1 VSSKTHKIKVMGT
14 YRITYRMEVFINAES
29 QEDAQWLFDNEFDV
43 YDLTQTP
50 SVQYV
55 EQESIEV
62 QE

>member
-1 VSSKTHKIKVMGT
+1 MSSKTHKFKVMGT

-29 QEDAQWLFDNEFDV
+29 QEDAQWLFDNEVDV

-62 QE
+62 EE

>member
-1 VSSKTHKIKVMGT
+1 MGT

>member
-1 VSSKTHKIKVMGT
+1 MGT

-29 QEDAQWLFDNEFDV
+29 QEDAQWLFDNEVDV
-43 YDLTQTP
+43 YDLTRTP

-62 QE
+62 EE